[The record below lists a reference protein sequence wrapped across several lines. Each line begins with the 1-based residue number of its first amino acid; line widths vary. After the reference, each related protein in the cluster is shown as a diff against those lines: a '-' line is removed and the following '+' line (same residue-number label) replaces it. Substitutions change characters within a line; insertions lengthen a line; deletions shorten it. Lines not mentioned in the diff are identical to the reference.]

1 MSVFFYSINFILL
14 NKEQEVIMGRNTLRY
29 FVASLLLGGGIISV
43 IAFNKINKNEEPVE
57 VKQDGRLQYK
67 WYAPQTPVKASFAG
81 EIVPL
86 DRWEVRERYDRELL
100 MNYYMHG
107 SLMYILKLSYR
118 QFPIIEKE
126 LKAYGIPD
134 DFKYLCVAES
144 NLQNLTS
151 SAGAQG
157 YWQFMNNT
165 GPSFGLEITPEVD
178 ERYNLKKATQAACQ
192 YFIQAHN
199 KFGSWTAAAASYN
212 CGMGGYNGHATFQG
226 SNNYYDLALP
236 EETNRYIFRI
246 LAFKNLISTA
256 SGWGYILQPEDVY
269 KPLRTQTIPVDTAV
283 SNLAVF
289 AQAQGSSYKILK
301 VMNPWLRARNLP
313 AKKGK
318 TYEIELPLN

>member
-1 MSVFFYSINFILL
+1 MNRHKIKYLAA
-14 NKEQEVIMGRNTLRY
+14 G
-29 FVASLLLGGGIISV
+29 LLLGTGLVGL
-43 IAFNKINKNEEPVE
+43 IAFNKADKNDEKVE
-57 VKQDGRLQYK
+57 VKEDGRLQYK
-67 WYAPQTPVKASFAG
+67 WYAPQPPAKASFAG
-81 EIVPL
+81 EPVPL

-126 LKAYGIPD
+126 LKANGIPD

-144 NLQNLTS
+144 NLQNLVS
-151 SAGAQG
+151 AAGAQG
-157 YWQFMNNT
+157 YWQFMNST
-165 GPSFGLEITPEVD
+165 APSYGLEVTSEVD

-192 YFIQAHN
+192 YFIQARN

-256 SGWGYILQPEDVY
+256 SSWGYILQPEDTY
-269 KPLRTQTIPVDTAV
+269 RPLRTRVLTVDTAIT
-283 SNLAVF
+283 NLATF

>member
-1 MSVFFYSINFILL
+1 MNFKII
-14 NKEQEVIMGRNTLRY
+14 KY
-29 FVASLLLGGGIISV
+29 FIGGIFLGSAIFAG
-43 IAFNKINKNEEPVE
+43 IAFNNINTAEESIE

-67 WYAPQTPVKASFAG
+67 WYAPQLPNKASFAG
-81 EIVPL
+81 EQVPL

-100 MNYYMHG
+100 VNYYMHG
-107 SLMYILKLSYR
+107 SLMYILKLSSR
-118 QFPIIEKE
+118 QFPVIEKE
-126 LKAYGIPD
+126 LKAYSIPD

-165 GPSFGLEITPEVD
+165 APSYGLEINSEVD

-192 YFIQAHN
+192 YFLQAYK

-212 CGMGGYNGHATFQG
+212 CGMAGYNDHATFQG

-256 SGWGYILQPEDVY
+256 PNWGYIIQPEDAY
-269 KPLRTQTIPVDTAV
+269 KPLKTKTIIVDSSIT
-283 SNLAVF
+283 NLADF
-289 AQAQGSSYKILK
+289 AEENGSSYKILK
-301 VMNPWLRARNLP
+301 VMNPWLRNHALT

-318 TYEIELPLN
+318 SYEIELPLN

>member
-1 MSVFFYSINFILL
+1 MNFKII
-14 NKEQEVIMGRNTLRY
+14 KY
-29 FVASLLLGGGIISV
+29 FIGGIFLGSAIFAG
-43 IAFNKINKNEEPVE
+43 IAFNNINKAEETIE

-67 WYAPQTPVKASFAG
+67 WYAPQLPNKASFAG
-81 EIVPL
+81 EQVPL

-100 MNYYMHG
+100 VNYYMHG
-107 SLMYILKLSYR
+107 SLMYILKLSSR
-118 QFPIIEKE
+118 QFPVIEKE

-157 YWQFMNNT
+157 YWQFMNST
-165 GPSFGLEITPEVD
+165 GPSYGLEINSEVD

-192 YFIQAHN
+192 YFLQAYK

-256 SGWGYILQPEDVY
+256 PNWGYIIQPEDAY
-269 KPLRTQTIPVDTAV
+269 KPLKTKTILVDSSIT
-283 SNLAVF
+283 NLADF
-289 AQAQGSSYKILK
+289 AEENGSSYKILK
-301 VMNPWLRARNLP
+301 VMNPWLRAHSLT

>member
-1 MSVFFYSINFILL
+1 MNRNIMKFFVGGLIL
-14 NKEQEVIMGRNTLRY
+14 GAG
-29 FVASLLLGGGIISV
+29 FVSL
-43 IAFNKINKNEEPVE
+43 IAFNKIDKSEETVE

-67 WYAPQTPVKASFAG
+67 WYAPQLPNKVSFAG
-81 EIVPL
+81 EPVPL

-151 SAGAQG
+151 RAGAQG
-157 YWQFMNNT
+157 YWQFMNET
-165 GPSFGLEITPEVD
+165 APAFGLEVSNEVD

-192 YFIQAHN
+192 YFLQAHK
-199 KFGSWTAAAASYN
+199 KFGTWTAAAASYN
-212 CGMGGYNGHATFQG
+212 CGMGGYNGHATYQG
-226 SNNYYDLALP
+226 SNNYYDIALP

-256 SGWGYILQPEDVY
+256 PSWGYILNPEDVY
-269 KPLRTQTIPVDTAV
+269 QPLKVKTLSVDTAIP
-283 SNLAVF
+283 NLAAF
-289 AQAQGSSYKILK
+289 AEANGSNYKILK

-318 TYEIELPLN
+318 TYEIELPMN

>member
-1 MSVFFYSINFILL
+1 MNRNKIKLFSAGILL
-14 NKEQEVIMGRNTLRY
+14 G
-29 FVASLLLGGGIISV
+29 ASIVSL
-43 IAFNKINKNEEPVE
+43 IAFNKINKNEESVE

-67 WYAPQTPVKASFAG
+67 WYAPQMPAKASFAG
-81 EIVPL
+81 EQVPL
-86 DRWEVRERYDRELL
+86 DRWEVKERYDRELL

-118 QFPIIEKE
+118 QFPVIEKE

-157 YWQFMNNT
+157 YWQFMNST
-165 GPSFGLEITPEVD
+165 GPSFGLEITSEVD
-178 ERYNLKKATQAACQ
+178 ERYNLKKSTQAACQ
-192 YFIQAHN
+192 YFLQAYK

-256 SGWGYILQPEDVY
+256 NNWGYILQPEDTY
-269 KPLRTQTIPVDTAV
+269 RPLRTKTLLIDSAV
-283 SNLAVF
+283 TNLATF
-289 AQAQGSSYKILK
+289 AEENGSSYKILK

>member
-1 MSVFFYSINFILL
+1 MTRTVL
-14 NKEQEVIMGRNTLRY
+14 KY
-29 FVASLLLGGGIISV
+29 FGGGIILGAGLV
-43 IAFNKINKNEEPVE
+43 ALIAFNKVDKSEEQVE

-67 WYAPQTPVKASFAG
+67 WYAPQLPAKASFAG
-81 EIVPL
+81 EPVPL

-118 QFPIIEKE
+118 QFPVIEKE
-126 LKAYGIPD
+126 LRAYGIPD

-151 SAGAQG
+151 SVGAQG
-157 YWQFMNNT
+157 YWQFMSST
-165 GPSFGLEITPEVD
+165 GPTFGLEITNEVD
-178 ERYNLKKATQAACQ
+178 ERYNLKKSTQAACQ
-192 YFIQAHN
+192 YLSQAYK

-212 CGMGGYNGHATFQG
+212 CGMGGYNSHATFQG

-246 LAFKNLISTA
+246 LAFKNLISSA
-256 SGWGYILQPEDVY
+256 GVWGYILQADDTY
-269 KPLRTQTIPVDTAV
+269 KPVRTRILSVDTAIT
-283 SNLAVF
+283 NLATF
-289 AQAQGSSYKILK
+289 AEAQGSSYKILK
-301 VMNPWLRARNLP
+301 VMNPWLRARSLP
-313 AKKGK
+313 ARKGK

>member
-1 MSVFFYSINFILL
+1 MNRHKIKYLAA
-14 NKEQEVIMGRNTLRY
+14 G
-29 FVASLLLGGGIISV
+29 LLLGSGLVGL
-43 IAFNKINKNEEPVE
+43 IAFNKADKNDEKVE
-57 VKQDGRLQYK
+57 VKEDGRLQYK
-67 WYAPQTPVKASFAG
+67 WYAPQTPTKASFAG
-81 EIVPL
+81 EPVPL

-118 QFPIIEKE
+118 QFPVIEKE
-126 LKAYGIPD
+126 LKANGIPD

-144 NLQNLTS
+144 NLQNLVS
-151 SAGAQG
+151 AAGAQG
-157 YWQFMNNT
+157 YWQFMNST
-165 GPSFGLEITPEVD
+165 APSYGLEVTSEVD

-226 SNNYYDLALP
+226 SNNYYDIALP

-256 SGWGYILQPEDVY
+256 SSWGYILQPEDTY
-269 KPLRTQTIPVDTAV
+269 RPLRTRILSVDTAIT
-283 SNLAVF
+283 NLATF

>member
-1 MSVFFYSINFILL
+1 MNRNIVKFFVGGLILGAGM
-14 NKEQEVIMGRNTLRY
+14 V
-29 FVASLLLGGGIISV
+29 SL
-43 IAFNKINKNEEPVE
+43 IAFNQIDKSEETVE

-67 WYAPQTPVKASFAG
+67 WYAPQLPNKVSFAG
-81 EIVPL
+81 EPVPL

-151 SAGAQG
+151 KAGAQG
-157 YWQFMNNT
+157 YWQFMNDT
-165 GPSFGLEITPEVD
+165 APAYGLETTNEVD
-178 ERYNLKKATQAACQ
+178 ERYNLKLATQAACK
-192 YFIQAHN
+192 YFLQAHK
-199 KFGSWTAAAASYN
+199 KFGTWTAAAASYN

-226 SNNYYDLALP
+226 SNNYYDIALP

-256 SGWGYILQPEDVY
+256 PGWGYILNAEDVY
-269 KPLRTQTIPVDTAV
+269 QPLKVKTITVDTAI
-283 SNLAVF
+283 SNLATF
-289 AQAQGSSYKILK
+289 AEANGSNYKILK

-318 TYEIELPLN
+318 TYEIELPMN

>member
-1 MSVFFYSINFILL
+1 MN
-14 NKEQEVIMGRNTLRY
+14 RY
-29 FVASLLLGGGIISV
+29 KIKYLIAGLLLGSGFIGL
-43 IAFNKINKNEEPVE
+43 IAFNKADKNDEKVE
-57 VKQDGRLQYK
+57 VKEDGRLQYK
-67 WYAPQTPVKASFAG
+67 WYAPQMPVKASFAG
-81 EIVPL
+81 EPVPL

-126 LKAYGIPD
+126 LKANGIPD

-144 NLQNLTS
+144 NLQNLVS

-157 YWQFMNNT
+157 YWQFMNST
-165 GPSFGLEITPEVD
+165 APSYNLEVSNEVD

-212 CGMGGYNGHATFQG
+212 CGMGGYNGHASFQG

-256 SGWGYILQPEDVY
+256 PSWGYILQPEDTY
-269 KPLRTQTIPVDTAV
+269 RPLRTRILNVDTAIT
-283 SNLAVF
+283 NLATF

>member
-1 MSVFFYSINFILL
+1 MEKKSLKFLL
-14 NKEQEVIMGRNTLRY
+14 VG
-29 FVASLLLGGGIISV
+29 LLLGSSMV
-43 IAFNKINKNEEPVE
+43 TLIAFNRVNEADEKVE
-57 VKQDGRLQYK
+57 IKKDGRLQYK
-67 WYAPQTPVKASFAG
+67 WYAPVVPDKASFAG
-81 EIVPL
+81 ESVPL
-86 DRWEVRERYDRELL
+86 DRWDVKERYDRELL
-100 MNYYMHG
+100 VNYYMHG
-107 SLMYILKLSYR
+107 SLMYILKLAHR
-118 QFPIIEKE
+118 QFPVIEKE

-151 SAGAQG
+151 KAGAQG
-157 YWQFMNNT
+157 YWQFMNET
-165 GPSFGLEITPEVD
+165 APSFGLEVSNEVD
-178 ERYNLKKATQAACQ
+178 ERYHLQKATQAACQ
-192 YFIQAHN
+192 YFLQAYK

-246 LAFKNLISTA
+246 LAFKNLISSA
-256 SGWGYILQPEDVY
+256 SGWGYILHHSDLYQPL
-269 KPLRTQTIPVDTAV
+269 KTKKIPVDTAIT
-283 SNLAVF
+283 NLAKF
-289 AQAQGSSYKILK
+289 ASDQGSSYKMLK

>member
-1 MSVFFYSINFILL
+1 MNRSIVKFFVGGLILGAGM
-14 NKEQEVIMGRNTLRY
+14 V
-29 FVASLLLGGGIISV
+29 SL
-43 IAFNKINKNEEPVE
+43 IAFNKIDKSEETVE

-67 WYAPQTPVKASFAG
+67 WYAPQLPNKVSFAG
-81 EIVPL
+81 ETVPL

-151 SAGAQG
+151 RAGAQG
-157 YWQFMNNT
+157 YWQFMNET
-165 GPSFGLEITPEVD
+165 APAYGLEVSNEVD
-178 ERYNLKKATQAACQ
+178 ERYNLKLATQAACK
-192 YFIQAHN
+192 YFIQAHK
-199 KFGSWTAAAASYN
+199 KFGTWTAAAASYN
-212 CGMGGYNGHATFQG
+212 CGMGGYNGHATYQG
-226 SNNYYDLALP
+226 SNNYYDIALP

-256 SGWGYILQPEDVY
+256 PSWGYILNPEDVY
-269 KPLRTQTIPVDTAV
+269 QPLKVKTITVDTAIP
-283 SNLAVF
+283 NLAAF
-289 AQAQGSSYKILK
+289 AEANGSNYKILK

-318 TYEIELPLN
+318 TYEIELPMN

>member
-1 MSVFFYSINFILL
+1 MNRHVVKFFA
-14 NKEQEVIMGRNTLRY
+14 GG
-29 FVASLLLGGGIISV
+29 LLLGAGLVSL
-43 IAFNKINKNEEPVE
+43 IAFNKIDKSEETVE
-57 VKQDGRLQYK
+57 IKQDGRLQYK
-67 WYAPQTPVKASFAG
+67 WYAPQLPGKVSFAG
-81 EIVPL
+81 EPVPL

-151 SAGAQG
+151 KAGAQG
-157 YWQFMNNT
+157 YWQFMNET
-165 GPSFGLEITPEVD
+165 APTFGLEVSNEVD
-178 ERYNLKKATQAACQ
+178 ERYNLKKATQAACL
-192 YFIQAHN
+192 YFQQAYK
-199 KFGSWTAAAASYN
+199 KFGTWTAAAASYN

-226 SNNYYDLALP
+226 SNNYYDIALP

-256 SGWGYILQPEDVY
+256 PGWGYILNAEDVY
-269 KPLRTQTIPVDTAV
+269 QPLKVKTLTVDTAIT
-283 SNLAVF
+283 NLATF
-289 AQAQGSSYKILK
+289 AEANGSSYKMLK

-313 AKKGK
+313 ARKGK
-318 TYEIELPLN
+318 TYEIELPMN

>member
-1 MSVFFYSINFILL
+1 M
-14 NKEQEVIMGRNTLRY
+14 KRNTLKF
-29 FVASLLLGGGIISV
+29 FVGGLLLGAGMISL
-43 IAFNKINKNEEPVE
+43 IAFNKIDKSEETVE

-67 WYAPQTPVKASFAG
+67 WYSPQLPAKVSFAG
-81 EIVPL
+81 EPVPL

-126 LKAYGIPD
+126 LKANGIPD

-151 SAGAQG
+151 KAGAQG
-157 YWQFMNNT
+157 YWQFMNET
-165 GPSFGLEITPEVD
+165 APTFGLEVTSEVD

-192 YFIQAHN
+192 YFLQAHK

-226 SNNYYDLALP
+226 SNDYYDIALP

-256 SGWGYILQPEDVY
+256 PAWGYILNPEDVY
-269 KPLRTQTIPVDTAV
+269 HPLKVKTLMVDTAIT
-283 SNLAVF
+283 NLASF
-289 AQAQGSSYKILK
+289 AEANGSSYKMLK

-313 AKKGK
+313 ARKGK
-318 TYEIELPLN
+318 TYEIELPMN

>member
-1 MSVFFYSINFILL
+1 MNRKTVGIFIIGLFF
-14 NKEQEVIMGRNTLRY
+14 G
-29 FVASLLLGGGIISV
+29 AGIISL
-43 IAFNKINKNEEPVE
+43 IAFNKIDKNEESVE
-57 VKQDGRLQYK
+57 VKKDGRLQYK
-67 WYAPQTPVKASFAG
+67 WYAPELPTKASFAG
-81 EIVPL
+81 EPVPL

-118 QFPIIEKE
+118 QFPVIEKE
-126 LKAYGIPD
+126 LRAYGIPD

-151 SAGAQG
+151 KAGAQG
-157 YWQFMNNT
+157 YWQFMNDT
-165 GPSFGLEITPEVD
+165 APSYGLETSNEVD
-178 ERYNLKKATQAACQ
+178 ERYNLKLATQAACK
-192 YFIQAHN
+192 YFIQAHK

-226 SNNYYDLALP
+226 STNYYDIALP

-256 SGWGYILQPEDVY
+256 PSWGYILQPEDVY
-269 KPLRTQTIPVDTAV
+269 QPVKTQVLLVDTAI
-283 SNLAVF
+283 SNLSAF
-289 AQAQGSSYKILK
+289 AEANGSNYKVLK

>member
-1 MSVFFYSINFILL
+1 MNRNIVKFFVGGLILGAGM
-14 NKEQEVIMGRNTLRY
+14 V
-29 FVASLLLGGGIISV
+29 SL
-43 IAFNKINKNEEPVE
+43 IAFNQIDKSEETVE

-67 WYAPQTPVKASFAG
+67 WYAPQLPNKVSFAG
-81 EIVPL
+81 EPVPL

-151 SAGAQG
+151 RAGAQG
-157 YWQFMNNT
+157 YWQFMNET
-165 GPSFGLEITPEVD
+165 APAFGLEVSNEVD
-178 ERYNLKKATQAACQ
+178 ERYNLKLATQAACK
-192 YFIQAHN
+192 YFLQAHK
-199 KFGSWTAAAASYN
+199 KFGTWTAAAASYN
-212 CGMGGYNGHATFQG
+212 CGMGGYNGHATYQG
-226 SNNYYDLALP
+226 SNNYYDIALP

-256 SGWGYILQPEDVY
+256 PNWGYILNPEDVY
-269 KPLRTQTIPVDTAV
+269 QPLKVKTITVDTAIP
-283 SNLAVF
+283 NLATF
-289 AQAQGSSYKILK
+289 AEANGSNYKILK

-318 TYEIELPLN
+318 TYEIELPMN

>member
-1 MSVFFYSINFILL
+1 MNRNIIKFFVVGLVL
-14 NKEQEVIMGRNTLRY
+14 GAGLV
-29 FVASLLLGGGIISV
+29 SL
-43 IAFNKINKNEEPVE
+43 IAFNKIDKSEETVE

-67 WYAPQTPVKASFAG
+67 WYSPQLPSKVSFAG
-81 EIVPL
+81 EAVPL
-86 DRWEVRERYDRELL
+86 DRWDVRERYDRELL

-151 SAGAQG
+151 RAGAQG
-157 YWQFMNNT
+157 YWQFMNET
-165 GPSFGLEITPEVD
+165 APAFGLEVSNEVD
-178 ERYNLKKATQAACQ
+178 ERYNLKLATQAACK
-192 YFIQAHN
+192 YFIQAHK
-199 KFGSWTAAAASYN
+199 KFGTWTAAAASYN
-212 CGMGGYNGHATFQG
+212 CGMGGYNGHATYQG
-226 SNNYYDLALP
+226 SNNYYDIALP

-256 SGWGYILQPEDVY
+256 PSWGYILHPEDVY
-269 KPLRTQTIPVDTAV
+269 QPLKVKTITVDTAI
-283 SNLAVF
+283 SNLAAF
-289 AQAQGSSYKILK
+289 AEANGSTYKILK

-318 TYEIELPLN
+318 TYEIELPMN

>member
-1 MSVFFYSINFILL
+1 MNRQVVKFFA
-14 NKEQEVIMGRNTLRY
+14 GG
-29 FVASLLLGGGIISV
+29 LLLGAGLVSL
-43 IAFNKINKNEEPVE
+43 IAFNKIDKSEETVE
-57 VKQDGRLQYK
+57 IKQDGRLQYK
-67 WYAPQTPVKASFAG
+67 WYAPQLPGKVSFAG
-81 EIVPL
+81 EPVPL

-151 SAGAQG
+151 KAGAQG
-157 YWQFMNNT
+157 YWQFMNET
-165 GPSFGLEITPEVD
+165 APTFGLEVSNEVD
-178 ERYNLKKATQAACQ
+178 ERYNLKKATQAACL
-192 YFIQAHN
+192 YFQQAYK
-199 KFGSWTAAAASYN
+199 KFGTWTAAAASYN

-226 SNNYYDLALP
+226 SNNYYDIALP

-256 SGWGYILQPEDVY
+256 PGWGYILNAEDVY
-269 KPLRTQTIPVDTAV
+269 QPLKVKTLTVDTAIT
-283 SNLAVF
+283 NLATF
-289 AQAQGSSYKILK
+289 AEANGSSYKMLK

-313 AKKGK
+313 ARKGK
-318 TYEIELPLN
+318 TYEIELPMN

>member
-1 MSVFFYSINFILL
+1 MNRQVVKFFA
-14 NKEQEVIMGRNTLRY
+14 GG
-29 FVASLLLGGGIISV
+29 LLLGAGLVSL
-43 IAFNKINKNEEPVE
+43 IAFNKIDKSEETVE
-57 VKQDGRLQYK
+57 IKQDGRLQYK
-67 WYAPQTPVKASFAG
+67 WYAPQLPGKVSFAG
-81 EIVPL
+81 EPVPL

-151 SAGAQG
+151 KAGAQG
-157 YWQFMNNT
+157 YWQFMNET
-165 GPSFGLEITPEVD
+165 APTFGLEVSNEVD
-178 ERYNLKKATQAACQ
+178 ERYNLKKATQAACL
-192 YFIQAHN
+192 YFQQAYK
-199 KFGSWTAAAASYN
+199 KFGTWTAAAASYN

-226 SNNYYDLALP
+226 SNNYYDIALP

-256 SGWGYILQPEDVY
+256 PGWGYILNVEDVY
-269 KPLRTQTIPVDTAV
+269 QPLKVKTLTVDTAIT
-283 SNLAVF
+283 NLATF
-289 AQAQGSSYKILK
+289 AEANGSSYKMLK

-313 AKKGK
+313 ARKGK
-318 TYEIELPLN
+318 TYEIELPMN

>member
-1 MSVFFYSINFILL
+1 MN
-14 NKEQEVIMGRNTLRY
+14 RNAIKYLGLGLMLGAAM
-29 FVASLLLGGGIISV
+29 VSL
-43 IAFNKINKNEEPVE
+43 IAFNKADKNEESVE

-67 WYAPQTPVKASFAG
+67 WYAPQLPQKANFAG
-81 EIVPL
+81 EAVPL
-86 DRWEVRERYDRELL
+86 ERWEVRERYDRELL

-126 LKAYGIPD
+126 LKTYGIPD

-165 GPSFGLEITPEVD
+165 GPSFGLEISPEVD

-212 CGMGGYNGHATFQG
+212 CGMGGYNGHATFQE
-226 SNNYYDLALP
+226 SMNYYDIALP
-236 EETNRYIFRI
+236 EETNRYIYRI
-246 LAFKNLISTA
+246 LAFKNLISSA
-256 SGWGYILQPEDVY
+256 SIWGYILQPEDTY
-269 KPLRTQTIPVDTAV
+269 KPLRTKIITVDTAIA
-283 SNLAVF
+283 NLATF
-289 AQAQGSSYKILK
+289 AADQGSSYKILK

>member
-1 MSVFFYSINFILL
+1 MNRRTVNIFIIGLVFGAGI
-14 NKEQEVIMGRNTLRY
+14 V
-29 FVASLLLGGGIISV
+29 SL
-43 IAFNKINKNEEPVE
+43 IAFNKIDKNEESLE
-57 VKQDGRLQYK
+57 VKKDGRLQYK
-67 WYAPQTPVKASFAG
+67 WYSPELPTKASFAG
-81 EIVPL
+81 EPVPL

-100 MNYYMHG
+100 MNYYTHG

-118 QFPIIEKE
+118 QFPVIEKE

-151 SAGAQG
+151 RAGAQG
-157 YWQFMNNT
+157 YWQFMDAT
-165 GPSFGLEITPEVD
+165 APSYGLETSNEVD
-178 ERYNLKKATQAACQ
+178 ERYNLKLATQAACK
-192 YFIQAHN
+192 YFLQAYK

-226 SNNYYDLALP
+226 STNYYDIALP

-256 SGWGYILQPEDVY
+256 SSWGYILHSEDVY
-269 KPLRTQTIPVDTAV
+269 QPLKIQTLLVDTAIP
-283 SNLAVF
+283 NLAVF
-289 AQAQGSSYKILK
+289 AEANGSNYKVLK

-318 TYEIELPLN
+318 TYEIELPFN